1 MKIYILSRKK
11 CMIFLFS
18 LFIFIIFSF
27 FYLYNNTDTFVMS
40 NVEEPIRSGHEDST
54 KMAFT
59 CNVDWGTEEI
69 GKMLEIF
76 EKEQMHITFFVS
88 GRWAHNNPQMLK
100 LIHEKG
106 HEIGSH
112 AYSHKMHSKISKEEN
127 YREIKKTEDVI
138 MNILGKKPIYFAPPS
153 GDYNETTLK
162 VAKELGYQTIL
173 WSVDTIDWKEG
184 STKDVIINRVMKKP
198 HKGAILLMH
207 PKPATVEALPSLI
220 EQIKNEGIKIGTIS
234 ELLNEK

>member
-1 MKIYILSRKK
+1 MRIYILSRKK
-11 CMIFLFS
+11 SIT
-18 LFIFIIFSF
+18 FIFVLLVLMIFSF
-27 FYLYNNTDTFVMS
+27 FYLHKNIDTFTIP
-40 NVEEPIRSGHEDST
+40 NVEEPIRSGYKDST

-69 GKMLEIF
+69 PKILEIC
-76 EKEQMHITFFVS
+76 EKEQIYITFFVS
-88 GRWAHNNPQMLK
+88 GRWADNNPEMLK
-100 LIHEKG
+100 LMHEKG

-138 MNILGKKPIYFAPPS
+138 LNVLGKKPIYFAPPS

-184 STKDVIINRVMKKP
+184 STKDVIIDRVMKKP

-207 PKPATVEALPSLI
+207 PKPATVEALPYLI
-220 EQIKNEGIKIGTIS
+220 ENIKKEGIKIGTIS
-234 ELLNEK
+234 QLLKQE